1 LQYRHWTTPYAI
13 DRLDNGISSI
23 PASSGC
29 YRVRKHRLAEI
40 IRSIADLA
48 SGKDNR
54 RIDSTGMGGAMP
66 IVQSRRRLLTHL
78 GVAGVAGL
86 GGIHAA
92 GLGGGARSL
101 AAEPPPE
108 ITTIRFEKAPV
119 TCLAP
124 QYVAEELLRAEGFT
138 DIRYQTSDKEAPA
151 QAVAHHEL
159 DWDLDF
165 TPAVIAEVDDGA
177 AVTMVAGVHA
187 GCFEL
192 FAHDQAR
199 SIADLRGRTVGWFS
213 GYATPRHLVSLMAKF
228 VGLDPDK
235 DIHWVSDANPMD
247 LFVDRKIDAFLATAP
262 EAQELRD
269 RKIGHSIV
277 NSSTDRPWSQYFCCM
292 LFGRT
297 EFVQKYPIAT
307 KRVVRAILKAADLC
321 ANEPQRVARL
331 MVERG
336 FTPRYDYALQSL
348 QELPYGV
355 WRDYDPEDTVRFYAL
370 RLNEAGFIK
379 SVPKRIIAEHT
390 NWRFV
395 NQLKRELKT

>member
-1 LQYRHWTTPYAI
+1 
-13 DRLDNGISSI
+13 
-23 PASSGC
+23 
-29 YRVRKHRLAEI
+29 
-40 IRSIADLA
+40 
-48 SGKDNR
+48 
-54 RIDSTGMGGAMP
+54 MP
-66 IVQSRRRLLTHL
+66 IVQSRRRLLGHL

-86 GGIHAA
+86 GGIGAA
-92 GLGGGARSL
+92 GFGGGARSL

-138 DIRYQTSDKEAPA
+138 DVRYLTSDKKSPA

-165 TPAVIAEVDDGA
+165 APAVIAELDHGVPI
-177 AVTMVAGVHA
+177 TMVAGVHA

-199 SIADLRGRTVGWFS
+199 SILDLKDRAVGVPP

-228 VGLDPDK
+228 VGLDPDR
-235 DIHWVSDANPMD
+235 DIQWVSHPTTDPMD
-247 LFVDRKIDAFLATAP
+247 LFIDRKIDAFLASAP

-297 EFVQKYPIAT
+297 EFVQKYPVAT
-307 KRVVRAILKAADLC
+307 KRVVRAILKTADLC
-321 ANEPQRVARL
+321 ANEPQRVARQ

-390 NWRFV
+390 NWRFL
-395 NQLKRELKT
+395 NQLRRELKT